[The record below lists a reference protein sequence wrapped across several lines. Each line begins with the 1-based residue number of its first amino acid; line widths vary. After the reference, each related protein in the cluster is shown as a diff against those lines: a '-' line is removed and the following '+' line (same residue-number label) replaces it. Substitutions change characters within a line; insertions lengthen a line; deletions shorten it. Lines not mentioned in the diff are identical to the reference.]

1 MVKTEILIIG
11 GGPAGI
17 IAAVTAR
24 KNNPTKKITLVRE
37 KEKEVIP
44 CGIPYIF
51 NRLDSVKKNLMS
63 DKPLEINKINL
74 LINKATKIDI
84 TNKKVYFEK
93 NKQLNYDKLI
103 LATGSKPTL
112 IPIKGIDKKG
122 IWQIKKDFKYLKKL
136 RQAILKSK
144 NIVIIG
150 GGFIGVEL
158 AEELSRIKRLN
169 ISIIEKSEHCLST
182 TFDKEFTVAAEKKL
196 KEKGVKIY
204 TNTTIEEII
213 GKNEVK
219 SIKLKNKKISADL
232 VIVSIGTKPNSDL
245 AKEAKIKLGKHESI
259 KVNDYMET
267 NIENIFAIG
276 DCAETRC
283 LLTNKFIP
291 VMLASTACHEARI
304 TAANLYKKGNLIKNA
319 GTLAVFSTSING
331 LTMSATGLNEK
342 TAKDV
347 GLEIVVGESESPNHH
362 PGALPN
368 TENIKV
374 KLIFSKSSG
383 KLLGGQITG
392 PESVGEM
399 INILALAIQKE
410 TTIYNF
416 DTLQIA
422 THPLLTAAPTIYP
435 LITAAQ
441 SVLDKIK

>member
-1 MVKTEILIIG
+1 
-11 GGPAGI
+11 
-17 IAAVTAR
+17 
-24 KNNPTKKITLVRE
+24 
-37 KEKEVIP
+37 
-44 CGIPYIF
+44 
-51 NRLDSVKKNLMS
+51 
-63 DKPLEINKINL
+63 
-74 LINKATKIDI
+74 
-84 TNKKVYFEK
+84 
-93 NKQLNYDKLI
+93 
-103 LATGSKPTL
+103 
-112 IPIKGIDKKG
+112 
-122 IWQIKKDFKYLKKL
+122 
-136 RQAILKSK
+136 
-144 NIVIIG
+144 
-150 GGFIGVEL
+150 
-158 AEELSRIKRLN
+158 
-169 ISIIEKSEHCLST
+169 LST